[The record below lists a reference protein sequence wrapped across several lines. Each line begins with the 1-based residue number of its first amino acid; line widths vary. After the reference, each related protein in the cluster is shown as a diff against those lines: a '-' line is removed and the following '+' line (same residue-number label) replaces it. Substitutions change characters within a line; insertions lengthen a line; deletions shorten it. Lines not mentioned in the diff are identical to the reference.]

1 MSHNFSFLFSYRG
14 CFCYSHAH
22 VKYQMIYFDDQPNT
36 IFHSLF
42 KISAITIN
50 FVMSYNFSFSF
61 PTWGV
66 LLQKSKW
73 NYICIQLTH
82 TCFSEWE
89 DVFLHEKEISI
100 LYWESIRIDSSF
112 SSRNTSFPL
121 WKQEMSEWR
130 SGAVL
135 GRLLNL
141 FVWIN
146 MVICYKSVLLTW
158 HIHRDGRQV
167 FLSISMLTTNH
178 NRHSNF
184 IPCSP
189 LPKLSTKWYILTD
202 NQMPIS
208 QSPFKICSITIH
220 FSNVSQLFFFF
231 S

>member
-1 MSHNFSFLFSYRG
+1 MIQCSPLPKWSTKWCPSTTNQMPFQSMFKICSNHDFIFLMSHNFSFFFSYRG
-14 CFCYSHAH
+14 CFVIPMPMWSTKWYISTTN
-22 VKYQMIYFDDQPNT
+22 QIPF
-36 IFHSLF
+36 FHSLF

-121 WKQEMSEWR
+121 WQQKCVNEHL
-130 SGAVL
+130 A
-135 GRLLNL
+135 L
-141 FVWIN
+141 FYGGCCI
-146 MVICYKSVLLTW
+146 
-158 HIHRDGRQV
+158 
-167 FLSISMLTTNH
+167 F
-178 NRHSNF
+178 
-184 IPCSP
+184 
-189 LPKLSTKWYILTD
+189 
-202 NQMPIS
+202 
-208 QSPFKICSITIH
+208 
-220 FSNVSQLFFFF
+220 
-231 S
+231 